1 MTIHRASSHPFVCR
15 PARANG
21 TVAAATTTK
30 PATVRIRE
38 PVDVASGDEAGHEG
52 ADALRD
58 ERDAGAER
66 GGAAHVLVKQR
77 QQEHR
82 AVREK
87 PEKNR
92 TALAEP
98 TDRSSGLNTGVMRR
112 DCEGAETRM
121 RAKGLP
127 RGWPGRLAS
136 RFSYLPRGC
145 LGKAQPRGPVRGGLR
160 WGRARRCAC
169 RGAGLQLDSG

>member
-1 MTIHRASSHPFVCR
+1 MR
-15 PARANG
+15 PGQGERYGRGGHDDEAGHGEDTR
-21 TVAAATTTK
+21 T
-30 PATVRIRE
+30 E

-127 RGWPGRLAS
+127 RGGLDGWQVGSRICQGAAWVRLS
-136 RFSYLPRGC
+136 LV
-145 LGKAQPRGPVRGGLR
+145 VR
-160 WGRARRCAC
+160 
-169 RGAGLQLDSG
+169 